1 MEKLKIGD
9 RFCISYGGT
18 RCHVKTVEQVTETR
32 PNGQPACFCGCYQVG
47 KQAIDVYYVGGVLL
61 DIFAFRGVIK

>member
-9 RFCISYGGT
+9 HFCISYAGT
-18 RCHVKTVEQVTETR
+18 RCHVEIVDDPKPKNKPMPR
-32 PNGQPACFCGCYQVG
+32 FCGCYQIG

-61 DIFAFRGVIK
+61 NIFAFRGVIK